1 MDQIVHRVLQFD
13 RFELDLTRGYLRM
26 NGRDVELPP
35 KPFEVLRHLAENAG
49 RLVSKEELYAAVWPN
64 VTVTD
69 DSLVQC
75 IRELRQRLGDT
86 DHNLIK
92 TVSRRGYLLDAAL
105 TTPTPQSL
113 ADWRAAT
120 PFEQSQTEPA
130 HPSVLRRA
138 VQTIHSRRQHALAAT
153 AGLLCVA
160 LAATYLSTLFAS
172 PERTPASPAEAVRLP
187 GRTLPASRLFS
198 DDDARRV
205 TGLADKKQLPL
216 PAFII
221 RQPAD
226 RVPESFRRFVGIWVS
241 DTGWIVSHRQFMLI
255 VTTVDEG
262 GVAEG
267 YEVHGPAQPRS
278 PTQSPAH
285 AAPFVARIS
294 GDMLQFSSFTGKH
307 EATLTEQNRISFRLT
322 YRIGGVG
329 LVTLDPVWTLV
340 EAERAA
346 TARTMRP

>member
-13 RFELDLTRGYLRM
+13 RFELDLTRGYLRVG
-26 NGRDVELPP
+26 GRDVELPP
-35 KPFEVLRHLAENAG
+35 KPFELLRHLAENAG

-64 VTVTD
+64 VTVSD

-75 IRELRQRLGDT
+75 VRELRHKLGDG
-86 DHNLIK
+86 DHRLIK

-105 TTPTPQSL
+105 TMPAPQSL

-120 PFEQSQTEPA
+120 PSEQSTTEPTR
-130 HPSVLRRA
+130 PSVLRHV
-138 VQTIHSRRQHALAAT
+138 VQTIHPRRQYALAAT

-160 LAATYLSTLFAS
+160 LAATYLSTLFTS
-172 PERTPASPAEAVRLP
+172 PERTPASPTEAARLP
-187 GRTLPASRLFS
+187 SRTLPASRLFS
-198 DDDARRV
+198 DADAERV

-216 PAFII
+216 PTFII

-226 RVPESFRRFVGIWVS
+226 RVPESLRRFVGIWVS

-255 VTTVDEG
+255 VTAVDDRG
-262 GVAEG
+262 AAEG
-267 YEVHGPAQPRS
+267 YEVHAPAQPKS
-278 PTQSPAH
+278 PIQSPAH
-285 AAPFVARIS
+285 AAPFVAHIS
-294 GDMLQFSSFTGKH
+294 GATLHYSSFTGEH
-307 EATLTEQNRISFRLT
+307 EATLTLQNQINFRLT
-322 YRIGGVG
+322 FQKGGIG

-346 TARTMRP
+346 AAGTMRR